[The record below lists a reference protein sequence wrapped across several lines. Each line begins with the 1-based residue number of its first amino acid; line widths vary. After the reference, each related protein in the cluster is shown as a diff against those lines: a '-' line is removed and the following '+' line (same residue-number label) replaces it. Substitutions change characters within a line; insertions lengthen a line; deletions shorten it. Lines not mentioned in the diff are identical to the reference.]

1 MLRVVRLV
9 PFLAWAVVVGAGL
22 TSCAQADEPEAQV
35 ANPDGGLSGSGGA
48 AGQAG
53 GGGTSGGAGDSG
65 ASGQAGSAGEA
76 GATGGTSGGAGDS
89 GVTGGTGGYAGTGG
103 SPTDAAPEGGIVCGV
118 EICTDWLCEKSNVGV
133 TMTVYGCCQ
142 QTNECGAVNE
152 QGGSLCVP
160 VAVVE
165 NLLGMTCQPAE

>member
-9 PFLAWAVVVGAGL
+9 PFFAWVVVLGAGVA
-22 TSCAQADEPEAQV
+22 SCAQADEPDSQV
-35 ANPDGGLSGSGGA
+35 ADGGSSGSGGA

-53 GGGTSGGAGDSG
+53 GGTAGGAGDSG
-65 ASGQAGSAGEA
+65 ASGEAGSGGEA
-76 GATGGTSGGAGDS
+76 GATGGTGGGDS

-103 SPTDAAPEGGIVCGV
+103 SATDAAPEGGIVCGV
-118 EICTDWLCEKSNVGV
+118 EVCTDWLCEKSNVGV

>member
-1 MLRVVRLV
+1 M
-9 PFLAWAVVVGAGL
+9 
-22 TSCAQADEPEAQV
+22 T
-35 ANPDGGLSGSGGA
+35 GGA
-48 AGQAG
+48 
-53 GGGTSGGAGDSG
+53 
-65 ASGQAGSAGEA
+65 
-76 GATGGTSGGAGDS
+76 
-89 GVTGGTGGYAGTGG
+89 GGTGGYAGTGG
-103 SPTDAAPEGGIVCGV
+103 SSADAAEGGIVCGT